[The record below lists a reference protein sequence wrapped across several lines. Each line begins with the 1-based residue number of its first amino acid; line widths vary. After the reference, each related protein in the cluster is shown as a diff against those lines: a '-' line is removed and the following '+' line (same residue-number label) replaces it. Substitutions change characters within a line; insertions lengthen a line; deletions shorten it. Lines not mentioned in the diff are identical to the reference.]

1 MLELQI
7 RGYPKPDIKWTK
19 DGQEIVA
26 GGKYKY
32 LWEDEESMSL
42 VIKNVT
48 AKDAGVYTIKA
59 KNELGEDTTQIELI
73 VKSAPKITKKQTDT
87 TCIINETLTMTVEI
101 EATPAPEV
109 KWYKDGQEIKENDRI
124 SIEKEGNE
132 TYKLTIKNARLDD
145 TGSYSIVARN
155 EVNQTTEIWKLKV
168 LSPPKIRKGLG
179 EPIIIDQGGNLVLM
193 VEVDSVMP
201 PSIKW
206 YRDGEAV
213 VEDNHIKMT
222 KEGNR
227 FVLRI
232 VNTVSEDA
240 GFYKAEISSDHGVVT
255 DETRIRV
262 GIYIYI
268 YYFEMIFFIYHFEY
282 NFLLFS
288 LLCQVKGIPRFKTK
302 MYDVTVNEGTKD
314 IEFKVEIDGCPQP
327 SIHWYIDD
335 VEITEKRKEFVRKE
349 EEESCTL
356 IISEAKTELKG
367 KYTCKLKNEFG
378 EVKSSSTLIVNS
390 RPRLLK
396 KLADQR
402 IKEGDTLKLIFEVA
416 GTPDPQVKWYKDG
429 QEVSA
434 DARIKIT
441 RDSKRQENYDLTV
454 TLVKGSDAGIYEVRA
469 ENELGFVTSKSKVLI
484 MSK

>member
-1 MLELQI
+1 MPASILVSLKRVQVINQCNLKYRCHSLHGSSRVPNDLSIKSHKEIEIVGNISCSAELTVQGAVNQLLKDPERPKLCSEAKHSEVSAGGSAMLELQI

-73 VKSAPKITKKQTDT
+73 VKSAPKITRKQTDT
-87 TCIINETLTMTVEI
+87 TCIVDETLTMTVEI

-109 KWYKDGQEIKENDRI
+109 KWYKDGQEMKENNRI

-132 TYKLTIKNARLDD
+132 TYKLTIKNARLED

-168 LSPPKIRKGLG
+168 LSPPRIRKGLG
-179 EPIIIDQGGNLVLM
+179 EPMIIDQGGNLVLT

-201 PSIKW
+201 AGIKW
-206 YRDGEAV
+206 YRDGEPV
-213 VEDNHIKMT
+213 VEDNRIKMT

-240 GFYKAEISSDHGVVT
+240 GFYKAEIASDHGVVT

-262 GIYIYI
+262 
-268 YYFEMIFFIYHFEY
+268 
-282 NFLLFS
+282 
-288 LLCQVKGIPRFKTK
+288 
-302 MYDVTVNEGTKD
+302 
-314 IEFKVEIDGCPQP
+314 IETF
-327 SIHWYIDD
+327 
-335 VEITEKRKEFVRKE
+335 
-349 EEESCTL
+349 
-356 IISEAKTELKG
+356 IISK
-367 KYTCKLKNEFG
+367 
-378 EVKSSSTLIVNS
+378 
-390 RPRLLK
+390 
-396 KLADQR
+396 
-402 IKEGDTLKLIFEVA
+402 
-416 GTPDPQVKWYKDG
+416 
-429 QEVSA
+429 
-434 DARIKIT
+434 
-441 RDSKRQENYDLTV
+441 
-454 TLVKGSDAGIYEVRA
+454 
-469 ENELGFVTSKSKVLI
+469 
-484 MSK
+484 

>member
-1 MLELQI
+1 MNQLLKDPERPKLCSEAKHSEVSAGGSAMLELQI

-48 AKDAGVYTIKA
+48 AKDAGVYTIRA

-73 VKSAPKITKKQTDT
+73 VKSAPKITRRQTDT
-87 TCIINETLTMTVEI
+87 TCIVDETLTMTVEI

-109 KWYKDGQEIKENDRI
+109 KWYKDGQEIKENNRI
-124 SIEKEGNE
+124 IIEREGNE

-168 LSPPKIRKGLG
+168 LSPPRIRKGLG
-179 EPIIIDQGGNLVLM
+179 EPVIIDQGANLVLT

-206 YRDGEAV
+206 YRDGEPV
-213 VEDNHIKMT
+213 VEDNRIKMT

-240 GFYKAEISSDHGVVT
+240 GFYKAEITSDHGVVT
-255 DETRIRV
+255 DQTRIRV
-262 GIYIYI
+262 IYIC
-268 YYFEMIFFIYHFEY
+268 YFERDTFYTIVFQ
-282 NFLLFS
+282 LS
-288 LLCQVKGIPRFKTK
+288 LIRPGERYPAFQNE
-302 MYDVTVNEGTKD
+302 DVRRDGERRDEGHRVQGGDRWVSTAEHSLVHRRRGD
-314 IEFKVEIDGCPQP
+314 HG
-327 SIHWYIDD
+327 
-335 VEITEKRKEFVRKE
+335 
-349 EEESCTL
+349 
-356 IISEAKTELKG
+356 EAKRIRSKG
-367 KYTCKLKNEFG
+367 GGGILHVDHFG
-378 EVKSSSTLIVNS
+378 S
-390 RPRLLK
+390 
-396 KLADQR
+396 
-402 IKEGDTLKLIFEVA
+402 
-416 GTPDPQVKWYKDG
+416 
-429 QEVSA
+429 
-434 DARIKIT
+434 
-441 RDSKRQENYDLTV
+441 
-454 TLVKGSDAGIYEVRA
+454 
-469 ENELGFVTSKSKVLI
+469 
-484 MSK
+484 